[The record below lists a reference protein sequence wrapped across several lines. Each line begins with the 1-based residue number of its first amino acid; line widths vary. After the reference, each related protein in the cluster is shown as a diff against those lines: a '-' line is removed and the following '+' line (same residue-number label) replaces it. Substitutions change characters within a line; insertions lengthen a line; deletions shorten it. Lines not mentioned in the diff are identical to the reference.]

1 MTRPLAR
8 AHSFAAGPHRL
19 VLTLAAGVAL
29 ADASIVT
36 LALPVLETSL
46 EAGVL
51 GVAAVLFVYTAV
63 MAIALPLA
71 ARRSTPVVAGA
82 GFALAA
88 AASVVCALAPSLGVL
103 LAARALQA
111 AGGALGLVGVFA
123 LVDGGASGRRWWIA
137 ASVFGVA
144 VGPALGGVL
153 TQALGWRS
161 IFVVQTPI
169 AALAALVMLAH
180 RRGSAV
186 GGGNGAPAPVSGP
199 VAPSASS
206 ASSAAIADT
215 AQAQRESHVGPVAAP
230 VSPARAHVAL
240 ALVSASLSAVLFLLV
255 LMVVA
260 GWSKSPLSAA
270 VALTVLPLGALAGA
284 LVGGPARARAVAG
297 CALLGSGVLSLA
309 FIPQAHLAW
318 TLPPQALAGVGMGL
332 ALTGLSGSLLAE
344 RTPREAARLLSVRH
358 AGIALLLV
366 ALAPLIAHQLMRS
379 TDQARLRGV
388 AIVLDA
394 RLSPQAKL
402 ALAPGLL
409 GSVTGDQPRGQLL
422 AALAAAR
429 GNFQGAALP
438 EFDRLGRSA
447 DDTLLAAVS
456 DAFKGSFLLS
466 GGVALLAALLLGLG
480 PRRAA
485 ARPARSRSGVRVAR
499 AALLLS
505 GLLVYLITPVAYAA
519 AQSTLSPA
527 PVPIRDPCLPRALPG
542 VSGLTGALQDQA
554 LHGLDA
560 IACRLHTSRE
570 EIVLAFVDPAE
581 GRRFAAAHPG
591 YDPSAVTS
599 LFGGLLGSG
608 GLGGLLGP
616 GG

>member
-36 LALPVLETSL
+36 LALPDLETSL
-46 EAGVL
+46 GAGVL

-144 VGPALGGVL
+144 VGPALGGAL
-153 TQALGWRS
+153 TQALGWPS
-161 IFVVQTPI
+161 IFVVQAPI

-186 GGGNGAPAPVSGP
+186 GGGNGAPAPVGGP
-199 VAPSASS
+199 VAPSAP
-206 ASSAAIADT
+206 SAAIADT

-255 LMVVA
+255 LLVVA

-284 LVGGPARARAVAG
+284 LVRGTARARAVVG

-429 GNFQGAALP
+429 VNFQGAALT

-456 DAFKGSFLLS
+456 DAFKGAFLLS
-466 GGVALLAALLLGLG
+466 GAVALLAALLLALG
-480 PRRAA
+480 PPRAA

-499 AALLLS
+499 AGLLLT
-505 GLLVYLITPVAYAA
+505 GLLVCLITPVAYAA
-519 AQSTLSPA
+519 DQSALSPA